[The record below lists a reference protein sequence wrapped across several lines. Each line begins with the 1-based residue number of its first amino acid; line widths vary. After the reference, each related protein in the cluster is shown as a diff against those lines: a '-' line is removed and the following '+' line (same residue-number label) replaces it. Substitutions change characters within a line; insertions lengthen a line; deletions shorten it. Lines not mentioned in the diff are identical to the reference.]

1 MKANEDSSDSVT
13 AKLVKG
19 YLSDDEIEK
28 TASLLAL
35 VWPNSGFSR
44 EYLYWL
50 YCENP
55 AGPAETYNV
64 WDKGQIVAH
73 YAAIPVKAKL
83 FGNNERGLLS
93 LNTAVHP
100 LHRGKGYFKTLATRT
115 FEDAHACGANFVV
128 GVANA
133 NSTALFRRQLRFQLV
148 CPLTVKIGLGTIKHL
163 SKQVKEEQDYV
174 QSWDAQTLAW
184 RIKKPGTKYRF
195 IERNNTITIVRDT
208 YKYGI
213 WAIMHEV
220 ESSKID
226 MHHPHPFR
234 WNPFTLWI
242 GLDSSCD
249 WENSL
254 YVNLPDRFKAS
265 PLNLVFKDLSGLGRT
280 FNPQKI
286 LFSLLDFDAF

>member
-1 MKANEDSSDSVT
+1 MSTNEDSSDSMT

-19 YLSDDEIEK
+19 CLSDDEIEK
-28 TASLLAL
+28 TASLLTL
-35 VWPNSGFSR
+35 VWPNSDFSR

-55 AGPAETYNV
+55 AGSAETYNV

-83 FGNNERGLLS
+83 FGNNEKGLLS

-115 FEDAHACGANFVV
+115 FEDAHASGANFVV

-133 NSTALFRRQLRFQLV
+133 NSTVLFRRQLRFQLV
-148 CPLTVKIGLGTIKHL
+148 CPLSVKIGLGSIKHL
-163 SKQVKEEQDYV
+163 SKQVKEEQEYV
-174 QSWDAQTLAW
+174 QSLDEQTLAW

-195 IERNNTITIVRDT
+195 IERNDSLSILCDT
-208 YKYGI
+208 GRYGI
-213 WAIMHEV
+213 WAIMNKV

-226 MHHPHPFR
+226 MPHPPPYR

-249 WENSL
+249 WKNSL
-254 YVNLPDRFKAS
+254 YINLPDRFKAS
-265 PLNLVFKDLSGLGRT
+265 SLNLVFKDLSGHGRT
-280 FNPQKI
+280 LNSKNI